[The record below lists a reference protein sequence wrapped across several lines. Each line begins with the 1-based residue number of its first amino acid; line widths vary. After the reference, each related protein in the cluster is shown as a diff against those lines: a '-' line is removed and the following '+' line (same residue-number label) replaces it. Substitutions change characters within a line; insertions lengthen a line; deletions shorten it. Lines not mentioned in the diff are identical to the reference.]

1 MVTAC
6 QPGKTTLAIRWTQR
20 TKMSCT
26 ASAMIGMVVILPK
39 NSPPNS
45 PSSRCCLHFSRIH
58 SSSSCDQSICKW
70 SVCLYLYMYNHTIM
84 YRKEMKIQKCMQ
96 KFLVKCAICTFFMN
110 VIYPRKW
117 TLLHVYLLH
126 SQSVS
131 INFHS
136 TWMYSYVNQTII
148 CVFIEFSKYT
158 YHFVDI
164 IMTIDDVTH
173 AFIHNYW
180 LTISPFVSNFYIV

>member
-58 SSSSCDQSICKW
+58 SSSSCDQSICMW
-70 SVCLYLYMYNHTIM
+70 SGCLYLYMYNHTIM
-84 YRKEMKIQKCMQ
+84 YRKEMKIQKMYAKIPGKMCHLHLFHECDLF
-96 KFLVKCAICTFFMN
+96 KEIDITTCIPTTLSICIYQFSLNMN
-110 VIYPRKW
+110 V
-117 TLLHVYLLH
+117 
-126 SQSVS
+126 
-131 INFHS
+131 F
-136 TWMYSYVNQTII
+136 I
-148 CVFIEFSKYT
+148 C
-158 YHFVDI
+158 
-164 IMTIDDVTH
+164 
-173 AFIHNYW
+173 
-180 LTISPFVSNFYIV
+180 